1 MDNQLP
7 PNPPPS
13 EEKQRQIMQ
22 IENDST
28 LWFDN
33 RVWSVMKE
41 MAREFQQSGALP
53 KNMTVQQALMAI
65 QAGREIGMMP
75 VAALTYIAFVNGRA
89 TLFGDGAIMQVVRAG
104 HKVEFTDCTDK
115 TATCTITRKDD
126 GRSMSATF
134 TMDMAVKRGF
144 TAKGGPWVTAP
155 ENMLKFKAFHMIAK
169 FIVPDALHGM
179 GVYEVEAAELDEPLR
194 RSTGVAETAANVA
207 SIVHTKGK
215 LRPLAERMA
224 EKTAADQEDKEAA
237 EESKKVVEG
246 EVVAAKAEDKEP
258 TYVPLEEKP
267 APTPVIQVDEPAKK
281 SDIEK
286 VLPVKPN
293 ETTAAKRMRE
303 AAEKARNSNDF

>member
-1 MDNQLP
+1 MEITNPQ
-7 PNPPPS
+7 PNPT

-41 MAREFQQSGALP
+41 MAREFQLSGALP

-104 HKVEFTDCTDK
+104 HKVDFTNCDDK
-115 TATCTITRKDD
+115 TATCTITRRDD
-126 GRSMSATF
+126 GRSMTATF
-134 TMDMAVKRGF
+134 TMDMAVKRGL

-179 GVYEVEAAELDEPLR
+179 GIYEVEAAEVDGAAVMSFKDEQPAVMNAAPKTGKLKPLSER
-194 RSTGVAETAANVA
+194 VAEQKKEVVMEGE
-207 SIVHTKGK
+207 IVHRNVHQPAVNAVKN
-215 LRPLAERMA
+215 PP
-224 EKTAADQEDKEAA
+224 
-237 EESKKVVEG
+237 
-246 EVVAAKAEDKEP
+246 EP
-258 TYVPLEEKP
+258 TYEPIAPLEP
-267 APTPVIQVDEPAKK
+267 LAPVIQVASP
-281 SDIEK
+281 
-286 VLPVKPN
+286 LPPPKPT
-293 ETTAAKRMRE
+293 EGVAARKMRE
-303 AAEKARNSNDF
+303 AAEKTAAAKSPNEF

>member
-1 MDNQLP
+1 
-7 PNPPPS
+7 
-13 EEKQRQIMQ
+13 MQ

-104 HKVEFTDCTDK
+104 HKVDFTNCDDK
-115 TATCTITRKDD
+115 TATCTITRRDD
-126 GRSMSATF
+126 GRSMTATF
-134 TMDMAVKRGF
+134 TMDMAVKRGL

-179 GVYEVEAAELDEPLR
+179 GIYEVEAAEIDGATVTSFKDEQPAVNATPKTGKLKPLSER
-194 RSTGVAETAANVA
+194 VAEQ
-207 SIVHTKGK
+207 K
-215 LRPLAERMA
+215 
-224 EKTAADQEDKEAA
+224 KE
-237 EESKKVVEG
+237 VVMEG
-246 EVVAAKAEDKEP
+246 EVVHQTVHQPTVNAVDNPPEP
-258 TYVPLEEKP
+258 TYEPIAPPEP
-267 APTPVIQVDEPAKK
+267 PTPVIQVASP
-281 SDIEK
+281 
-286 VLPVKPN
+286 LPPPKAGEGV
-293 ETTAAKRMRE
+293 AARKMRE
-303 AAEKARNSNDF
+303 AADKAKAAKSSNEF

>member
-1 MDNQLP
+1 
-7 PNPPPS
+7 
-13 EEKQRQIMQ
+13 MQ

-104 HKVEFTDCTDK
+104 HKVDFTNCDDK
-115 TATCTITRKDD
+115 TATCTITRRDD
-126 GRSMSATF
+126 GRSMTATF
-134 TMDMAVKRGF
+134 TMDMAVKRGL

-179 GVYEVEAAELDEPLR
+179 GIYEVEAAEIEGATVTSFKDEQP
-194 RSTGVAETAANVA
+194 TVNAPAKT
-207 SIVHTKGK
+207 GK
-215 LRPLAERMA
+215 LKPLAERLV
-224 EKTAADQEDKEAA
+224 EQKKED
-237 EESKKVVEG
+237 VVEG
-246 EVVAAKAEDKEP
+246 KIVHRNVHQSAVNVGDNSAEP
-258 TYVPLEEKP
+258 TYEPIKDPEAP
-267 APTPVIQVDEPAKK
+267 AAKK
-281 SDIEK
+281 PDIEK
-286 VLPVKPN
+286 VLPVKKG
-293 ETTAAKRMRE
+293 ETEAAKRMRE
-303 AAEKARNSNDF
+303 AAEKARANAF

>member
-1 MDNQLP
+1 MDNQSP
-7 PNPPPS
+7 ANQSPS
-13 EEKQRQIMQ
+13 EEKTRTIMQ

-41 MAREFQQSGALP
+41 MAREFQSSNALP

-89 TLFGDGAIMQVVRAG
+89 TLYGDGAIMQVVRAG
-104 HKVEFTDCTDK
+104 HKVDFTDCNDK
-115 TATCTITRKDD
+115 TASCTITRKDD

-134 TMDMAVKRGF
+134 TMEMAVKRGF
-144 TAKGGPWVTAP
+144 TTKGGPWVTAP

-179 GVYEVEAAELDEPLR
+179 GVYEVEAAEIESPTVIAYSGAQILTETAKTTKLKPLAQR
-194 RSTGVAETAANVA
+194 VAE
-207 SIVHTKGK
+207 
-215 LRPLAERMA
+215 
-224 EKTAADQEDKEAA
+224 Q
-237 EESKKVVEG
+237 KKSDVVEG
-246 EVVAAKAEDKEP
+246 QAVNVDEQSEQKNEEP
-258 TYVPLEEKP
+258 HYEPIEEKP
-267 APTPVIQVDEPAKK
+267 TLTPVIQVEEPPKK

-293 ETTAAKRMRE
+293 ETAAAKRMRE
-303 AAEKARNSNDF
+303 AAEKARNSNEF